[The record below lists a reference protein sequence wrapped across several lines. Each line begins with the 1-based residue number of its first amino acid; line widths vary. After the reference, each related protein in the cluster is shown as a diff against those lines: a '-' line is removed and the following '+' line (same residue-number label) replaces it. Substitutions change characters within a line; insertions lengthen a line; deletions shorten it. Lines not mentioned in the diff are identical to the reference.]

1 MIFAQ
6 NFARNYEK
14 KLYLEHET
22 LGRFV
27 ILSQQPSNAAY
38 YIEDCPILKA
48 SYTKTQVV
56 FEVINIFFS
65 TVLDPLP

>member
-14 KLYLEHET
+14 KMI
-22 LGRFV
+22 LGTWDAWS
-27 ILSQQPSNAAY
+27 ICHLSQQPSNAAY